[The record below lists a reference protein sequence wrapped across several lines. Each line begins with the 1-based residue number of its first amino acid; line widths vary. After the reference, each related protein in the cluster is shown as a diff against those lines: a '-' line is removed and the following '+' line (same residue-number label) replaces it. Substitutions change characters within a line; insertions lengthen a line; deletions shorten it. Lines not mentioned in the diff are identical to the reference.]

1 MKLAPK
7 IEYRYSSKVIRQRVL
22 LKSSTNNETD
32 SEEGSTQN
40 MRFSP
45 EQLVFVSPTES

>member
-1 MKLAPK
+1 MKLGPK
-7 IEYRYSSKVIRQRVL
+7 IEYMYTSTAIRQRVL
-22 LKSSTNNETD
+22 LKSSTNNETHA
-32 SEEGSTQN
+32 EEKRFQN